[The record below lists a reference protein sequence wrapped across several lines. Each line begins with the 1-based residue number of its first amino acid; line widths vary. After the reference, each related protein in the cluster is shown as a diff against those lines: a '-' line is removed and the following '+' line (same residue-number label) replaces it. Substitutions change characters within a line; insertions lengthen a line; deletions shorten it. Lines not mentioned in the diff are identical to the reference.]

1 MQNNPDVTHTQAA
14 AAVWSCVELNVG
26 LICNCLAMLK
36 PFVRRHLPWL
46 VSLVGGTS
54 NAAASYNKQASGANA
69 GGAFSAG
76 GWRADGVNHSYQL
89 HSVDRGR
96 DSPMD
101 KNNVVI
107 VDEFRVRYDRRKDT
121 GDASSTED
129 ILPGDVEHARPRA

>member
-26 LICNCLAMLK
+26 IICNCLAMLK
-36 PFVRRHLPWL
+36 PFVRRHMPWL
-46 VSLVGGTS
+46 SSLVGGGTEP
-54 NAAASYNKQASGANA
+54 ASYNKQASGPNT
-69 GGAFSAG
+69 GGAFSS

-101 KNNVVI
+101 KNAVVI

-129 ILPGDVEHARPRA
+129 ILPADLEHARPRD

>member
-26 LICNCLAMLK
+26 IICNCLAMLK
-36 PFVRRHLPWL
+36 PFVRRHMPWL
-46 VSLVGGTS
+46 TSLVGGSS
-54 NAAASYNKQASGANA
+54 NKPTYNNQPSGQ
-69 GGAFSAG
+69 GTGSKPFGS
-76 GWRADGVNHSYQL
+76 GWRGDGVNHSYQL

-101 KNNVVI
+101 KNNI
-107 VDEFRVRYDRRKDT
+107 TRVDEFRIRYDKRSE

-129 ILPGDVEHARPRA
+129 ILPSDLENGRQRK